1 MDDSRFHDLV
11 DLIYEKKDAFN
22 SGEYLMLMNLLAKAF
37 KITTTHKETILN
49 NYRHFDDK
57 DSDDDNN
64 EDDNSYNDPYI
75 NDYI

>member
-37 KITTTHKETILN
+37 KITTTHKEKKLN
-49 NYRHFDDK
+49 NYRHYDDDDK
-57 DSDDDNN
+57 ESDD
-64 EDDNSYNDPYI
+64 EDDTSYNDPYI